1 MKQLFKIT
9 GLDGVSTLGPE
20 LGDIVE
26 AIGWE
31 SSEGA
36 NVQCVA
42 FHPAREWRISPLV
55 FRRCDLAPLSSEEI
69 YTLCQVSTETPVSS
83 ECSTPTSPSNPF
95 PLPEVPPEA
104 KEASTVLSVPST
116 STSHD
121 AHYASMAV
129 EPVTISEMMMENE
142 AIPPRARYHAAKA
155 VEYFT
160 RAGRKEGQ
168 DWKKEFEKALNH
180 GYRAI
185 HGKWPWET
193 RDR

>member
-1 MKQLFKIT
+1 MKDKLYIVT
-9 GLDGVSTLGPE
+9 DNASLSSIGLHV
-20 LGDIVE
+20 GDVVE
-26 AIGWE
+26 AVLENAEFAHVVPVKTLEKWKLDKLSI
-31 SSEGA
+31 
-36 NVQCVA
+36 
-42 FHPAREWRISPLV
+42 HPSN
-55 FRRCDLAPLSSEEI
+55 LAPFYAAQEDP
-69 YTLCQVSTETPVSS
+69 Y
-83 ECSTPTSPSNPF
+83 SPSNG
-95 PLPEVPPEA
+95 LAGTLVPPEA
-104 KEASTVLSVPST
+104 KEDSSTHTKPST
-116 STSHD
+116 GTSHD

-142 AIPPRARYHAAKA
+142 AIPAKARYHAAKA

>member
-1 MKQLFKIT
+1 MKLFKV
-9 GLDGVSTLGPE
+9 LDTDSVEALNVKV
-20 LGDIVE
+20 GDIVKLVEVSSSDNILMQCVPHRTRTTWAIPQIWFYASLLE
-26 AIGWE
+26 AVHTDSEQGTLPACNE
-31 SSEGA
+31 PVRPSNGEDGTLVPSEVKEAFEGA
-36 NVQCVA
+36 
-42 FHPAREWRISPLV
+42 
-55 FRRCDLAPLSSEEI
+55 
-69 YTLCQVSTETPVSS
+69 
-83 ECSTPTSPSNPF
+83 
-95 PLPEVPPEA
+95 
-104 KEASTVLSVPST
+104 SVPST

-142 AIPPRARYHAAKA
+142 SIPPKARYHAAKA

-193 RDR
+193 VDQ

>member
-1 MKQLFKIT
+1 MSKLHRIISLAGIETT
-9 GLDGVSTLGPE
+9 GASI
-20 LGDIVE
+20 GDIVE
-26 AIGWE
+26 QIGTPASGFILCSAISATKPWGGVRLSIPMQNLSQAPE
-31 SSEGA
+31 SDIFGA
-36 NVQCVA
+36 A
-42 FHPAREWRISPLV
+42 ITSPHGKTPIALPQGAPSSSSNGSAGT
-55 FRRCDLAPLSSEEI
+55 LAP
-69 YTLCQVSTETPVSS
+69 T
-83 ECSTPTSPSNPF
+83 
-95 PLPEVPPEA
+95 EA
-104 KEASTVLSVPST
+104 KEDSSTHTKPST
-116 STSHD
+116 GTSHD

-142 AIPPRARYHAAKA
+142 AIPAKARYHAAKA
-155 VEYFT
+155 VEYLT